1 MPVDANW
8 ELPPIQLVP
17 SRRVLSLSSMLR
29 SSCNGTILSA
39 VTFALYCSSACATL
53 IVEGNNTQLFLSGTN
68 GLPAVVYG
76 YNATNAAIP
85 STFSTNFLVKGD
97 GTGSS
102 SPITFST
109 APVTTLVGNKYFV
122 FVLDAQEPNK
132 LESLQVTNISIS
144 VNSNVIWSSTD
155 TILLNSTA
163 IRTLTP
169 TGNGADMAVYIPVAA
184 FNGLNLTGASTFVF
198 SATHFD
204 SSGGNEEWIFTDRGI
219 PTAISFFPANGVI
232 QDIVV
237 PEPTTGALALLSG
250 AFFGFRVYFRRSR

>member
-1 MPVDANW
+1 
-8 ELPPIQLVP
+8 
-17 SRRVLSLSSMLR
+17 MLR
-29 SSCNGTILSA
+29 FSCNGTILSA

-122 FVLDAQEPNK
+122 FVLDAQEPNNTVAA
-132 LESLQVTNISIS
+132 LQITNISIS

-219 PTAISFFPANGVI
+219 PTAVSFFPANGVI
-232 QDIVV
+232 QDIPSV
-237 PEPTTGALALLSG
+237 PEPSTGALALLSG
-250 AFFGFRVYFRRSR
+250 AFFGFRLYFRRSR